1 MEAIISNTS
10 VQSLIWITSP
20 SAILGQVIAAARNTK
35 QLSQSDLAVALNKRQ
50 SAISRI
56 ESGESELTVLNLQTI
71 ATVLDTTAS
80 KILNAFN
87 AAMSMATNHG
97 VVVTTED
104 LQVAIAKYPVGQ
116 AVPLGGRLL
125 IGFLGQSIWLVRD

>member
-1 MEAIISNTS
+1 MSNTS
-10 VQSLIWITSP
+10 VQSLTWITTP
-20 SAILGQVIAAARNTK
+20 SAILGQVVAAARNTK
-35 QLSQSDLAVALNKRQ
+35 QLSQSNLAVALNKRQ

-56 ESGESELTVLNLQTI
+56 EYGETELTVLTLQAI

-87 AAMSMATNHG
+87 AGMSMATTHG

-104 LQVAIAKYPVGQ
+104 LQVAIAKYPAGQ
-116 AVPLGGRLL
+116 AVPLVGNLL

>member
-1 MEAIISNTS
+1 MSNTS
-10 VQSLIWITSP
+10 VQSLTWITTP
-20 SAILGQVIAAARNTK
+20 SVILGQVIASVRKAK
-35 QLSQSDLAVALNKRQ
+35 QLSQSELAVAINKRQ

-56 ESGESELTVLNLQTI
+56 ECGEIEMTVLTLQAI